1 MGVACRGQANVM
13 ATGHPALAT
22 GTGKVAVAIQA
33 MQDANAN
40 RACVQTSGNA
50 SARADGNSVVAT
62 VAGVDATATAGIQV
76 AKIASGAGSKTAT
89 SPDTPDALELNGPTG
104 LQPLAAIV
112 GAKPSSMRASAW
124 WIG

>member
-1 MGVACRGQANVM
+1 
-13 ATGHPALAT
+13 
-22 GTGKVAVAIQA
+22 

-76 AKIASGAGSKTAT
+76 AAQQIAETCLKMFVEKDLDKRKSPSLLVCSRIQVAKIASGAGSKTAT
-89 SPDTPDALELNGPTG
+89 SPDTPDALELNGR
-104 LQPLAAIV
+104 Q
-112 GAKPSSMRASAW
+112 SCNSC
-124 WIG
+124 